1 MDPTGLT
8 ALVAGGVVVAL
19 IGAVIAAVTLRHATD
34 LTIGGRPTLL
44 FRVVYSELAALTDGR
59 DGVRRTAAFAPG
71 RRRSA
76 ASCSPPSSASSPARS
91 RGWSTSPSPPGWSPG
106 TTVAAADPTDG
117 LITLGHPVVV
127 AGVVVVAAVVLA
139 IVWPRL
145 HWLPGALLAAAAAA
159 AWAGTELVAAV
170 VPGDWPAFPPAA
182 LVAVYG
188 AVLLLLQVGLRIRR
202 RRGLPVTLGV
212 VAWLAFAVLAWAV
225 AFAEA
230 FGGSLVPTAAA
241 GGAVLGAFLLLAV
254 AIAAVRHSGLAAAG
268 SSGRVRIGKP
278 LTTPRQPG

>member
-59 DGVRRTAAFAPG
+59 DGVRRTAAFG
-71 RRRSA
+71 LA
-76 ASCSPPSSASSPARS
+76 AAVGGLLLTAVLGFLARPLAGMVDEPLAA
-91 RGWSTSPSPPGWSPG
+91 RLVAWHDG
-106 TTVAAADPTDG
+106 AAADPTDG

-278 LTTPRQPG
+278 LTTPRQPD